1 MSKRLTFLSA
11 AALSIS
17 MALPTLAEDAPQADT
32 VIATVNGAEITL
44 GHVLQT
50 RQSLPAQYQQ
60 LPLEMLY
67 PGILNQL
74 IQQTVLEQSLQGELP
89 KSAQITLENHRRTT
103 LANLAIGNALDAGL
117 TDEALQAE
125 YDASY
130 ANAEPGT
137 EYNAAHVLVETE
149 EEANRIAADARGGS
163 DFAELAKTHSTGPS
177 GPNGGSLGWF
187 GPGMMV
193 KPFEEATFALEPGQ
207 ISDPVQTQ
215 FGWHVIKLN
224 ETRPMPTPTLD
235 EVREELTTQLQ
246 DKIISALLDELSA
259 KASIDRSAADALDP
273 AVLNDISILED

>member
-17 MALPTLAEDAPQADT
+17 MALPALAEDAPQADT

-74 IQQTVLEQSLQGELP
+74 IQQTVLEQSLRGELP
-89 KSAQITLENHRRTT
+89 ASAQIELENHRRTT
-103 LANLAIGNALDAGL
+103 LANVAIGNALDAEL
-117 TDEALQAE
+117 TEDALQAE

-149 EEANRIAADARGGS
+149 EEAIKIATDARAGS
-163 DFAELAKTHSTGPS
+163 DFAELAKAHSTGPS
-177 GPNGGSLGWF
+177 GPDGGSLGWF

-193 KPFEEATFALEPGQ
+193 KPFEDATFALEPGQ

-224 ETRPMPTPTLD
+224 ETRPMPAPTLD
-235 EVREELTTQLQ
+235 EVREELTMQLQ
-246 DKIISALLDELSA
+246 DKIISALLEDLTA

-273 AVLNDISILED
+273 AVLNDIILED